1 MVTNMENFKI
11 KSDFDNL
18 ELDVN
23 KYECDNAKASVL
35 VVHGMVEYKERYD
48 RFARFLV
55 ENGYEVYTYDHRGHG
70 SSLNEN
76 NDFGFFASKNGHIG
90 IVNDL
95 KQVVNYVKDNNE
107 NKKLFIF
114 AHSMGTIVTRLFLQE
129 NSNLVDKVI
138 LSGAPCP
145 NKLAGVG
152 HFIAKLKCMFNGDKK
167 HSKLITKLSLG
178 SFNKKVENPTSNNDW
193 ISYNQENI
201 DKYNNDP
208 LCSFTFTNSA
218 YKDLFK
224 MVQLMQKPKRY
235 KNVKSDLEILFLAG
249 KDDPCTGGTKGL
261 NNSINVLVKGGFKN
275 ISKKQ
280 FENMRHEILN
290 ELDYDKVHEE
300 SLKFYE

>member
-1 MVTNMENFKI
+1 MNNFKI
-11 KSDFDNL
+11 KSDFDKL

-23 KYECDNAKASVL
+23 KYECLNAKASVI

-48 RFARFLV
+48 RFSKFLV

-70 SSLNEN
+70 KSLNDSNDYGYFSEKNGDEAIVSDLTQIVKYVKNN
-76 NDFGFFASKNGHIG
+76 ND
-90 IVNDL
+90 
-95 KQVVNYVKDNNE
+95 
-107 NKKLFIF
+107 NKKLYIF

-152 HFIAKLKCMFNGDKK
+152 HSLAKNRCMFNGHKK

-193 ISYNQENI
+193 ISYNQDNI
-201 DKYNNDP
+201 NKYNNDP

-224 MVQLMQKPKRY
+224 MVKLMQKPNRY
-235 KNVKSDLEILFLAG
+235 KNVNSDLDILFLAG

-275 ISKKQ
+275 ISKME

-290 ELDYDKVHEE
+290 EVDYDKVHDE
-300 SLKFYE
+300 SLKFYEK

>member
-1 MVTNMENFKI
+1 MKNFKI

-18 ELDVN
+18 DLDVN
-23 KYECDNAKASVL
+23 KYECNNAKASVL

-48 RFARFLV
+48 RFASFLV

-70 SSLNEN
+70 SSLNEY
-76 NDFGFFASKNGHIG
+76 NDFGFFASKDGHIG
-90 IVNDL
+90 IVKDL

-129 NSNLVDKVI
+129 NSDLVDKVI

-152 HFIAKLKCMFNGDKK
+152 HFLAKSKCMFNGDKK

-224 MVQLMQKPKRY
+224 MVKLMQKPKRY
-235 KNVKSDLEILFLAG
+235 KNVKSDLEIMFLAG
-249 KDDPCTGGTKGL
+249 KDDPCTGSTKGL
-261 NNSINVLVKGGFKN
+261 NNSINILVKGGFKN
-275 ISKKQ
+275 ISKKE

-290 ELDYDKVHEE
+290 ELDYNKVHEE
-300 SLKFYE
+300 SLKFYEK